1 MQSILP
7 SRLLRLALVV
17 DAAATGA
24 LAVLQLALPD
34 ALSRLLMLPRGLLL
48 ETGAFLVGYVIL
60 LVVMAR
66 SQRLWS
72 WLVRTVVVGNVLW
85 AVGCAAL
92 LAGPAQVAQLLTL
105 EHQQFV
111 AELRGDLLLR
121 NHLWVPFGVLGAQ
134 GLHLT
139 VGSLQLGP

>member
-1 MQSILP
+1 MHLILP

-48 ETGAFLVGYVIL
+48 ETGAFLVGYVLL

-92 LAGPAQVAQLLTL
+92 LASGAVDPDALGITYVAMQAL
-105 EHQQFV
+105 
-111 AELRGDLLLR
+111 A
-121 NHLWVPFGVLGAQ
+121 VLVFAGAQ
-134 GLHLT
+134 Y
-139 VGSLQLGP
+139 VGMRRSAPAASRAGSGWQPGA

>member
-1 MQSILP
+1 MQLILP

-34 ALSRLLMLPRGLLL
+34 ALSRLLMLPSGLLL
-48 ETGAFLVGYVIL
+48 ETGAFLVAYVLL

-72 WLVRTVVVGNVLW
+72 WLVKTVVVGNGLW
-85 AVGCAAL
+85 AVGCLAL
-92 LAGPAQVAQLLTL
+92 LATSAVEPGALGVAYVAMQALAVVVFACAQYLGMRQSAVAGTRAGSGWQ
-105 EHQQFV
+105 
-111 AELRGDLLLR
+111 
-121 NHLWVPFGVLGAQ
+121 PGA
-134 GLHLT
+134 
-139 VGSLQLGP
+139 

>member
-1 MQSILP
+1 MPLILP

-34 ALSRLLMLPRGLLL
+34 ALSRLLTLPRGLLL
-48 ETGAFLVGYVIL
+48 ETGAFLVAYVLL

-72 WLVRTVVVGNVLW
+72 WLVRTVVIGNVIW
-85 AVGCAAL
+85 AVGCVAL
-92 LAGPAQVAQLLTL
+92 LAAGAVEPGALGIAYVAMQAL
-105 EHQQFV
+105 
-111 AELRGDLLLR
+111 A
-121 NHLWVPFGVLGAQ
+121 VLVFAGAQ
-134 GLHLT
+134 YLGLRQSAPEVAT
-139 VGSLQLGP
+139 RSFAQGTSAPR

>member
-72 WLVRTVVVGNVLW
+72 WLVRTVVVGNLLW
-85 AVGCAAL
+85 AVGCVAL
-92 LAGPAQVAQLLTL
+92 LATGAVQPGALGMAYMAMQALAVMVFA
-105 EHQQFV
+105 
-111 AELRGDLLLR
+111 
-121 NHLWVPFGVLGAQ
+121 GAQ
-134 GLHLT
+134 YLGLRRSAPAASRA
-139 VGSLQLGP
+139 GSGWQPGA